1 MTTKTDQLAAFE
13 QYFLVEHSLDI
24 TIKQLPD
31 NYELPTLSEFEKSLP
46 ESFLM
51 SSELSKLSM
60 KALLPLRGLSEHAE
74 QLMEYLEL
82 QSKKIDLMM
91 HHLLKQDV
99 KSGETHQTTA
109 FGGGGVI
116 INTENAMTIGALVEL
131 QAFISSESAAIFS
144 IGRVIQCEYQAGTY
158 AVKILFERIRP
169 DDLDIIIR
177 GALNVQAEE
186 LKLRRQQRDQE
197 S

>member
-1 MTTKTDQLAAFE
+1 MTNKMEQLAAFE
-13 QYFLVEHSLDI
+13 QYFLVQHSLDI
-24 TIKQLPD
+24 TIKQLSD
-31 NYELPTLSEFEKSLP
+31 NYQLPSLNEFEKSLP

-99 KSGETHQTTA
+99 KSGEAHQTTA

-116 INTENAMTIGALVEL
+116 INTEKALLVGSFVEL

-144 IGRVIQCEYQAGTY
+144 IGQVIQCEPQSGIY